1 MQNRHNSS
9 SEIVLV
15 PADGGAPKRI
25 TDAPSRA
32 VAGFLPPKLVTF
44 PSADGL
50 FTIHAQLFVPRAT
63 DKMAAAATA
72 GPAAVFTHGGC
83 ERQMYAAFHYDA
95 TYGALYALNQY
106 LATVLGP
113 VLSINYRGGRL
124 LAWVCCPPLSSA
136 APLAVYARCDQP
148 CTEARALLGARLAV
162 TLIGLLAP
170 HPVPTRPGLRGGVP
184 GCKRERLAGRQRVQR
199 RAGRREGTSPFGLIL

>member
-25 TDAPSRA
+25 TAAPSRA

-63 DKMAAAATA
+63 DKMAAATA
-72 GPAAVFTHGGC
+72 GPAVVFTHGGC

-106 LATVLGP
+106 LAAVLGP

-124 LAWVCCPPLSSA
+124 LAWACFPPLF
-136 APLAVYARCDQP
+136 LAVHARCDQP
-148 CTEARALLGARLAV
+148 CTQARALLGARLAV
-162 TLIGLLAP
+162 TLIGLLWRRIPSHKARATGWSSGLQ
-170 HPVPTRPGLRGGVP
+170 TRA
-184 GCKRERLAGRQRVQR
+184 AGR
-199 RAGRREGTSPFGLIL
+199 APASTTTCWPA

>member
-15 PADGGAPKRI
+15 PADGGAPKRS

-50 FTIHAQLFVPRAT
+50 FTIHAQLFVPQAT
-63 DKMAAAATA
+63 DKMAAAAAAA
-72 GPAAVFTHGGC
+72 GLAAVFTHGEC
-83 ERQMYAAFHYDA
+83 KRQMYAAFHYDA
-95 TYGALYALNQY
+95 TYGALCALNQY

-124 LAWVCCPPLSSA
+124 LAWACFPPLASVVPS
-136 APLAVYARCDQP
+136 AVYARCDQP
-148 CTEARALLGARLAV
+148 CTEARALIGARLAV
-162 TLIGLLAP
+162 TLIGLL
-170 HPVPTRPGLRGGVP
+170 
-184 GCKRERLAGRQRVQR
+184 
-199 RAGRREGTSPFGLIL
+199 